1 MNEMSEKLNAEM
13 ATFRDEMMNAMAQ
26 LAMTVTPEEKD
37 ENTQKLEAAVGSLNE
52 KMDSQ
57 AAEVGGLKDEL
68 LEAMAQIGMAVS
80 SAPDTKSDFMALKQ
94 EFFKSKD
101 DAEALEKEYS
111 LQFER
116 AIDSMNLRMQNEIEK
131 LRNDLLGA
139 ISDVGAKSA
148 ETSAEKTERTE
159 ALSGQYSEKI
169 LSAVD
174 QLNANLD
181 SQVNAMKDELIEA
194 ISQVG
199 MSVFNVSDLAED
211 IASVRDEIAKS
222 NEAAAVS
229 ESGNKERFDEF
240 ADDLN
245 ARIDTQ
251 MNDLKDDVL
260 NAISGMEAAVADG
273 ESFGAS
279 EDGEIDYDVLADKIA
294 EKVPAIDYE
303 ALAERMKELLPEER
317 AGVRKNGESDEEPF
331 EIDYDLLAEKI
342 AIIIPEVDYEEL
354 ADRIAN
360 LIPQADEN
368 LIADKVASVIPQ
380 TDENEIADKVAD
392 AIPLVDYDLIAA
404 KVAEKIA
411 DDNIQVE
418 KKEDRD
424 YESIAERLAAKMSA
438 SAFVSD
444 NSGIAGVRDNNEEM
458 FEIDYDFLAEKVAE
472 KTATDYD
479 LLAEKLAEKM
489 PAFDSDEIAEK
500 VAEAS
505 KFTGESVA
513 VDYDELADRVANRI
527 AEERPAESE
536 VDYDVLA
543 EKVAGKVATVD
554 YDELADRVVSR
565 VADENR
571 AADNA
576 VDYDLLAEKV
586 AGKVATV
593 DYDELADRVVSRVAD
608 GNKAADNAVDY
619 DLLAGKLAEKV
630 PAVNYDELASRLKT
644 MSAFSSN
651 PVDYDRIADKVVYRV
666 AESGRMQGSEVDYN
680 YLAEKLAEKVPSINY
695 DELASRLKSMSVFS
709 SNPVDYDRIADKV
722 VYRVTESGKTQ
733 NNSIDYNY
741 LADRIADKVPSIN
754 YDELASRLKSMS
766 VFSSAPVD
774 YDRIADRVV
783 YRVTESGKTQN
794 NSIDYNY
801 LAERIA
807 DKVPSINYDEL
818 ASRLKSMTVFSS
830 APVDYDRIA
839 DRVVYRVTESGKTQS
854 GVDYDLLAEAVARK
868 VPAVDYDRISER
880 MKAAVVLQSSHA
892 VNLDYDLL
900 AERVSQLLANEFDV
914 TVDESGISKI
924 AHTVSDEINYNKVA
938 QLVVECLKREDLFA
952 NPAPVQ
958 EREVKA
964 EKEVKAEDEA
974 AIAAAPQQPLPPYSY
989 APQPAYN
996 YMPQPAPQ
1004 PAYNYTQPAYNYA
1017 AQQPQPAP
1025 QQPQPAPKFP
1035 FGNVKKN
1042 KTTVMKQVAP
1052 SAKPAPISDEEAEE
1066 ETTRYKR
1073 SFIARIIQS
1082 DEETKSYYSKLK
1094 NAILQYTRTNS
1105 QVNWSNDRFSFK
1117 GETIA
1122 KIGVNGKTL
1131 CMYIALDPEEFS
1143 TSVYHQKYEGD
1154 KKMYEKTPMM
1164 VKIKSEVGLKRALRL
1179 IPLLMEKLGAVEGDK
1194 KSVDYVQMYPFKTD
1208 EELIEEGLIKLTTVA
1223 KTGFSF

>member
-1 MNEMSEKLNAEM
+1 
-13 ATFRDEMMNAMAQ
+13 MMNAMAQ

-303 ALAERMKELLPEER
+303 ELAERMKELLPEER

-651 PVDYDRIADKVVYRV
+651 PVDYDRIADK
-666 AESGRMQGSEVDYN
+666 
-680 YLAEKLAEKVPSINY
+680 
-695 DELASRLKSMSVFS
+695 
-709 SNPVDYDRIADKV
+709 
-722 VYRVTESGKTQ
+722 
-733 NNSIDYNY
+733 
-741 LADRIADKVPSIN
+741 
-754 YDELASRLKSMS
+754 
-766 VFSSAPVD
+766 
-774 YDRIADRVV
+774 VV